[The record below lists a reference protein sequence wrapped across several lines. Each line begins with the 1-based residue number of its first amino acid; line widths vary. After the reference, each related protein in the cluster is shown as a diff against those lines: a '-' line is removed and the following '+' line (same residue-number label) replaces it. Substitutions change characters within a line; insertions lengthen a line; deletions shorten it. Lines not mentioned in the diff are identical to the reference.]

1 MKKSRIISVHLL
13 NDFSGSPFV
22 FRQSLQALLQ
32 EGYQVH
38 LLTATPSG
46 SGFLSGLDVM
56 EHPLFYKWSRNKW
69 LTLFYFL
76 LSQMLM
82 FFKMLGMAKK
92 KDLVYINTMLPFGA
106 ALAARIKGSK
116 VVYHIHEVSV
126 KPAVLKKFLLW
137 MVARTAN
144 HCIYVSEYVKDNTAV
159 NVPSSVVYNALPTS
173 FVERSGQWDVKHPH
187 VFSVLMLCSLKE
199 YKGVWEFVHC
209 AEMLP
214 QLPFVLVLNA
224 SQHEIDDFFHG
235 KQLLGN
241 IKLFPAQSDVHP
253 FYQEASVVLNL
264 SLPKKW
270 IETFGMTALEAM
282 YYGIP
287 VIVPPVGGIVE
298 LVQNGINGFC
308 VDASNT
314 DLVSAFIQRLSH
326 DRPLYERMSDAAYT
340 RASCF
345 TQEKF
350 SKGIL
355 QVIEQKVEA

>member
-1 MKKSRIISVHLL
+1 MKASRIIAVHLL

-22 FRQSLQALLQ
+22 FRQSLQALSQ
-32 EGYQVH
+32 AGYQVH

-46 SGFLSGLDVM
+46 SGFLSGLGLV
-56 EHPLFYKWSRNKW
+56 EHPLFYRWSKNKW

-76 LSQMLM
+76 LSQWLM
-82 FFKMLGMAKK
+82 FFKMLRIAKR
-92 KDLVYINTMLPFGA
+92 KDLVYINTMLPFAA
-106 ALAARIKGSK
+106 ALAAHIKGSR
-116 VVYHIHEVSV
+116 VIYHIHEVSV
-126 KPAVLKKFLLW
+126 KPEALKKFLLW
-137 MVARTAN
+137 VVARTAN
-144 HCIYVSEYVKDNTAV
+144 HCIYVSEYVKDNTAIR
-159 NVPSSVVYNALPTS
+159 VPSTVVYNALPSS
-173 FVERSGQWDVKHPH
+173 FVEKAGQWDVKHPH
-187 VFSVLMLCSLKE
+187 SFSVLMLCSLKE
-199 YKGVWEFVHC
+199 YKGVWEFVHG

-214 QLPFVLVLNA
+214 QHPFVLVLNA
-224 SQHEIDDFFHG
+224 AQPEIDVFFQG
-235 KQLLGN
+235 KQLPKNL
-241 IKLFPAQSDVHP
+241 KLFPAQSDVHS

-264 SLPKKW
+264 SHPKKW

-314 DLVSAFIQRLSH
+314 DLVSAFIQRLAN
-326 DRPLYERMSDAAYT
+326 DKQLYERMSDAAYT

-350 SKGIL
+350 SKGVL
-355 QVIEQKVEA
+355 QVVEKVF